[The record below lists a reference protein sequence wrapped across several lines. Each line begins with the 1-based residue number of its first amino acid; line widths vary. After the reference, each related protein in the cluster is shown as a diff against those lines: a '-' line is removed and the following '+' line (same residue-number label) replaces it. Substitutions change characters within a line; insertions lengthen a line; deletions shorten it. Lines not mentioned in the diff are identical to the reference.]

1 MKRLFWFAVAGGTG
15 FTVDVGVLVFLTH
28 LTPLNPFAA
37 RIVSIACAMCAT
49 WLVNRTFTFMK
60 SRHSTAQEAGR
71 YGMVAIGTA
80 LINYALYSGSM
91 LLFPAL
97 WPAIAAGF
105 ATSITML
112 LSFMGYSKL
121 VFRPKARTER

>member
-15 FTVDVGVLVFLTH
+15 FTVDVSVLVFLTH
-28 LTPLNPFAA
+28 VLSLNAFVA

-49 WLVNRTFTFMK
+49 WLMNRTFTFMK
-60 SRHSTAQEAGR
+60 SRHSTAQEATR
-71 YGMVAIGTA
+71 YGLVAIATA
-80 LINYALYSGSM
+80 LINYGLYSGTM

-105 ATSITML
+105 ATSITMF

-121 VFRPKARTER
+121 VFRPKARP